1 VGNPWLIHIII
12 FFRRGGHDESKAGG
26 EGEGERERGQQPDQR
41 GENDDLLD
49 DTKTYLQPTD

>member
-1 VGNPWLIHIII
+1 VGNPWLINIII

-26 EGEGERERGQQPDQR
+26 EGEGERERGRQPDQR

-49 DTKTYLQPTD
+49 DTKTYL